1 MIPHLRKQGT
11 ATQLIVREKPLL
23 VLGGELGN
31 SSASDPAYIEAI
43 WPKVMAFNMN
53 TVLAPVYWELLEPEE
68 GQFDFT
74 LVDSLIHG
82 ARRHD
87 VSLVLLWFGAWKN
100 SMSCYAPLWAKRDL
114 DRFPRMVDTRGVG
127 QEILSAFSESVLD
140 ADSRAFA
147 ALMRRLREIDG
158 EQNTVVMVQVENEI
172 GMLPCARDMSET
184 ANQLYAGPVP
194 DALLSY
200 LDTHSETLVERLRSQ
215 WEAAGRRMAGTWEE
229 VFGPGD
235 ATEEIFMAWHY
246 AVFTGRLAAAGKT
259 EYPLPMY
266 VNAALNR
273 PGHRPGQYPSAGPLP
288 HLLDIWKAGAP
299 TIDFLSPDLYF
310 PEYDEWISK
319 YPRPDNPL
327 FVPENQLGHFNG
339 AHAVHTIGAYDAIG
353 YSPFSV
359 ESCPDPAATP
369 LASSYRALSALA
381 SIILENQGKGLIT
394 GVLLTTTKSC
404 ADRVLGGY
412 RLHFR
417 HEKDWEWSRPAE
429 PIPPDRMIVGCL
441 VISTGPDEFIVMG
454 SSVLITFEPAG
465 PGLPVAGFATID
477 EILVEGEE
485 MRVGR
490 RLNGDQS
497 HQGRHV
503 HLPDGE
509 FGIQR
514 VTLYRYQ

>member
-1 MIPHLRKQGT
+1 MIPYLKKQGT
-11 ATQLIVREKPLL
+11 ATQLIVHEKPFL

-31 SSASDPAYIEAI
+31 SSASDLAYIETI
-43 WPKVMAFNMN
+43 WPKVVAFNMN

-68 GQFDFT
+68 GQFNFT
-74 LVDSLIHG
+74 LVDSLIQSAQKHG
-82 ARRHD
+82 

-100 SMSCYAPLWAKRDL
+100 SMSCYAPLWVKRDL
-114 DRFPRMVDTRGVG
+114 DRFPRMVDTHGVG

-147 ALMRRLREIDG
+147 ALMAHLREIDG
-158 EQNTVVMVQVENEI
+158 DQNIVIMVQVGNEI

-184 ANQLYAGPVP
+184 TNQLYTGPVP
-194 DALLSY
+194 DELLSY
-200 LDTHSETLVERLRSQ
+200 LDTHSETLVEKLRSQ
-215 WEAAGRRMAGTWEE
+215 WESAGRHMAGTWEE

-246 AVFTGRLAAAGKT
+246 AVFTGRLAAAGKA

-273 PGHRPGQYPSAGPLP
+273 PGHRPGRYPSAGPLP

-299 TIDFLSPDLYF
+299 AIDFLSPDLYF

-359 ESCPDPAATP
+359 ESCPDSAATP
-369 LASSYRALSALA
+369 LAASYRALSALA
-381 SIILENQGKGLIT
+381 PTILENQGKGLIT
-394 GVLLTTTKSC
+394 GVLLTTTKSS

-412 RLHFR
+412 KLHFR
-417 HEKDWEWSRPAE
+417 HEKDWEWARPAE
-429 PIPPDRMIVGCL
+429 PIPPGRVIVGCL
-441 VISTGPDEFIVMG
+441 VISTGPDEFIIMG
-454 SSVLITFEPAG
+454 SGIIITFKPAG
-465 PGLPVAGFATID
+465 PGLPIVGFAAID
-477 EILVEGEE
+477 EILVEGGQ
-485 MRVGR
+485 MRAGR

-514 VTLYRYQ
+514 VTLYRYR

>member
-1 MIPHLRKQGT
+1 LIPHLKKQGA
-11 ATQLIVREKPLL
+11 ATQLIVHEKPFL

-31 SSASDPAYIEAI
+31 SSASDLVYLETI
-43 WPKVMAFNMN
+43 WSKVVALNMN

-68 GQFDFT
+68 GQFDFA
-74 LVDSLIHG
+74 LVDSLIEG
-82 ARRHD
+82 ARRHG

-100 SMSCYAPLWAKRDL
+100 SMSCYAPLWVKHDL
-114 DRFPRMVDTRGVG
+114 DRFPRMVDTRGKG

-147 ALMRRLREIDG
+147 ALMRRLRETDG
-158 EQNTVVMVQVENEI
+158 EHNTVIMVQVENEI

-184 ANQLYAGPVP
+184 ANQLYASPVP
-194 DALLSY
+194 DKLLSY
-200 LDTHSETLVERLRSQ
+200 LDTHGETLVDELCSQ
-215 WEAAGRRMAGTWEE
+215 WETAGRRMAGTWEE

-235 ATEEIFMAWHY
+235 ATEEIFMAWYY
-246 AVFTGRLAAAGKT
+246 AVFADRLASAGKS

-299 TIDFLSPDLYF
+299 AIDFLSPDVYF

-319 YPRPDNPL
+319 YPRSDNPL
-327 FVPENQLGHFNG
+327 FVPENTLGHFNG

-359 ESCPDPAATP
+359 ESSPDLAATP
-369 LASSYRALSALA
+369 LATSYRALSALS

-394 GVLLTTTKSC
+394 GVLLTTTESS

-417 HEKDWEWSRPAE
+417 HEKDWLQPTE
-429 PIPPDRMIVGCL
+429 PIPPDQMTVGCL
-441 VISTGPDEFIVMG
+441 VISTGPDVFLIVG
-454 SSVLITFEPAG
+454 SGILITFEPDD
-465 PGLPVAGFATID
+465 PDLIAGFAAID
-477 EILVEGEE
+477 EILVEGDEI
-485 MRVGR
+485 RVGR

-514 VTLYRYQ
+514 VSLYRYR

>member
-1 MIPHLRKQGT
+1 LIPYLKKQGA
-11 ATQLIVREKPLL
+11 ATQLIVHEKPFL

-31 SSASDPAYIEAI
+31 SSASAPAYIETI
-43 WPKVMAFNMN
+43 WPKVVAFNMN

-68 GQFDFT
+68 EQFDFT
-74 LVDSLIHG
+74 LVDSLIYG
-82 ARRHD
+82 ARRYG

-100 SMSCYAPLWAKRDL
+100 SMSCYAPLWIKRDL

-127 QEILSAFSESVLD
+127 QEIPSAFSESVLD
-140 ADSRAFA
+140 ADSCAFA
-147 ALMRRLREIDG
+147 ALMRHLQEIDG
-158 EQNTVVMVQVENEI
+158 NQNTVIMVQVENEI

-184 ANQLYAGPVP
+184 ANQLYAGSVP
-194 DALLSY
+194 DELLSY
-200 LDTHSETLVERLRSQ
+200 LDTHSETLVKKLRSQ
-215 WEAAGRRMAGTWEE
+215 WETAGRRMAGTWEE

-246 AVFTGRLAAAGKT
+246 AVFTGRLAVAGKA

-299 TIDFLSPDLYF
+299 AIDFLSPDIYF
-310 PEYDEWISK
+310 SEYDEWISK
-319 YPRPDNPL
+319 YPRADNPL

-369 LASSYRALSALA
+369 LAASYRALSALA
-381 SIILENQGKGLIT
+381 PIILENQGKGLIT

-412 RLHFR
+412 KLHFR
-417 HEKDWEWSRPAE
+417 HEKDWLKPAE
-429 PIPPDRMIVGCL
+429 PISPDRMIVGCL
-441 VISTGPDEFIVMG
+441 VISTGPDEFLIMG
-454 SSVLITFEPAG
+454 SGILITFEPAR
-465 PGLPVAGFATID
+465 PGLPIVGFAAID
-477 EILVEGEE
+477 EILVEGEG

-490 RLNGDQS
+490 RLNGDQN

-514 VTLYRYQ
+514 ITLYRYQ